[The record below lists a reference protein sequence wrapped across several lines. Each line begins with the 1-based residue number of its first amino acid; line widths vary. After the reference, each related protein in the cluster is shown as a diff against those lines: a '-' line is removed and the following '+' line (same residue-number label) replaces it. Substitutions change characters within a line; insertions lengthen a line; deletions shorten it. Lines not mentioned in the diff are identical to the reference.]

1 MSKNSSVPGF
11 RTWRSARRWLIAVIL
26 SGVLWLLIAVVA
38 LVSDPS
44 GRRVPQVVGAAAF
57 VSGFSFALVTED
69 RRRNRT

>member
-1 MSKNSSVPGF
+1 
-11 RTWRSARRWLIAVIL
+11 LIAAIL
-26 SGVLWLLIAVVA
+26 SGVLWLLIAVLA

-44 GRRVPQVVGAAAF
+44 GRQVLQVVGAAAF

>member
-1 MSKNSSVPGF
+1 LV
-11 RTWRSARRWLIAVIL
+11 AAIL
-26 SGVLWLLIAVVA
+26 SGVLWLLITVVT

-44 GRRVPQVVGAAAF
+44 GRQVLQVVGAAAL